1 MEKVANKLVADMEGA
16 WEAGIGQAALARFA
30 IARIRA
36 KEVDSGSQRAAARQL
51 LFLLLAKTFG
61 SCAGDWKIGKR
72 ASGAPAMESA
82 GEAIEVSLSH
92 SGSWVAA
99 GISRGALIG
108 VDIEQARPG
117 RDTAGMAR
125 YLGWDTH
132 PNGADGFYRQWTL
145 WEALVKSRGG
155 KRSGPGVEAVLDGGR
170 GILHGFAEQPQADV
184 FCALV
189 LQTPEPSEVG
199 LARLDQLTLQTW

>member
-1 MEKVANKLVADMEGA
+1 MEKVASKLVADMEGA
-16 WEAGIGQAALARFA
+16 WEAGLGQAALARFA
-30 IARIRA
+30 IARIHADR
-36 KEVDSGSQRAAARQL
+36 VDSWSQKAAARQL

-61 SCAGDWKIGKR
+61 SRASDWKIGKR
-72 ASGAPAMESA
+72 ASGAPVMESA
-82 GEAIEVSLSH
+82 GETIEVSLSH

-99 GISRGALIG
+99 GISRGATIG

-125 YLGWDTH
+125 YLGWDSH
-132 PNGADGFYRQWTL
+132 ANDADGFYRQWTL

-155 KRSGPGVEAVLDGGR
+155 KRSQPGVAVVLDGGR
-170 GILHGFAEQPQADV
+170 GVLHGFAKQPQADV

-189 LQTPEPSEVG
+189 LQTPEPSEMA
-199 LARLDQLTLQTW
+199 LARLDQLTMQAW